1 VIAVRAALRYAA
13 VLLGCLYLGD
23 LAQAADRPIQVHG
36 SADIYSAPG
45 VALAWGILRG
55 VDESKTIVVVRI
67 VTDPSVYRMA
77 GVSGIDPFTERRKD
91 QLKATTVGSGLD
103 VRLPRPSFGDLPRT
117 EFRFFRSAEE
127 ALAGAPQLVV
137 YFLGVPDTTPEFPD
151 AAALDTYL
159 AGRIERARVQKG
171 SP

>member
-1 VIAVRAALRYAA
+1 MIAVRAALRYGA
-13 VLLGCLYLGD
+13 VFLACLSLGD
-23 LAQAADRPIQVHG
+23 LAQAADPPTQVHG
-36 SADIYSAPG
+36 SADTYSAPG

-55 VDESKTIVVVRI
+55 GDESKTIVVVRI

-77 GVSGIDPFTERRKD
+77 AVAGVDPFTERRKD
-91 QLKATTVGSGLD
+91 QLKATPVGSGLD

-127 ALAGAPQLVV
+127 AQVGAPQLVV
-137 YFLGVPDTTPEFPD
+137 YFLGVPDTTPEFAEP
-151 AAALDTYL
+151 AALDTYL
-159 AGRIERARVQKG
+159 AGRIERARTQKG

>member
-1 VIAVRAALRYAA
+1 MIAAHAPLRYGA
-13 VLLGCLYLGD
+13 VLLACLYLGD
-23 LAQAADRPIQVHG
+23 LAPAADLPIQVHG
-36 SADIYSAPG
+36 SADTYSAPG

-55 VDESKTIVVVRI
+55 ADESKTIVVVRI

-77 GVSGIDPFTERRKD
+77 AVAGIDPFTERRKD
-91 QLKATTVGSGLD
+91 QLKATPVESGLD

-127 ALAGAPQLVV
+127 AQAGAPQLVV
-137 YFLGVPDTTPEFPD
+137 YYLGVPDTTPEF
-151 AAALDTYL
+151 AESSALDTYL
-159 AGRIERARVQKG
+159 AGRIERARMQKA